1 MHAGPVA
8 DRAPLG
14 RARRTALSY
23 RALLL
28 CVLASLGPSAAAQN
42 YPQRPVRVVVP
53 YPPGGTVDVVA
64 RVVAQG
70 LGEQLGHNF
79 VIDNRSGANGTLGSH
94 LVARST
100 PDGYTLLVQA
110 SIFVINPL
118 FLKNVPYQVEKDFT
132 PLVNLGSV
140 PLIVMAHPGV
150 PAANLKEFLAAAK
163 AAPGKFTLA
172 TSSLGSAGHLSVEV
186 IKRDSGLSGMLV
198 VPYKGSAPALAD
210 LMGGQVH
217 VMADPM
223 PAAFPLVKGGKVK
236 ALAVTSA
243 RRIPFM
249 PETPTVA
256 ESGVAGFEMV
266 SWYGIWGPSGVAPVI
281 VDKLAAEAAKAVR
294 SALAAE
300 RLSQQG
306 FIASGDGPQAFTKYI
321 SAEIQRY
328 ARIVK
333 EANIKPD

>member
-1 MHAGPVA
+1 MS
-8 DRAPLG
+8 RAKSGCAFELG
-14 RARRTALSY
+14 CLRC
-23 RALLL
+23 ALLL
-28 CVLASLGPSAAAQN
+28 ASFVAFAPISVAQS
-42 YPQRPVRVVVP
+42 YPLRPVRVVVP

-64 RVVAQG
+64 RVLAQG

-79 VIDNRSGANGTLGSH
+79 VVDNRSGANGTLGSH
-94 LVARST
+94 LVARAT

-132 PLVNLGSV
+132 PIVNLGSV

-150 PAANLKEFLAAAK
+150 AAGSLKEFLAAAK
-163 AAPGKFTLA
+163 AAPGKYNFA

-186 IKRDSGLSGMLV
+186 IKRDAGLGGMLI
-198 VPYKGSAPALAD
+198 VPYKGSGPALID

-223 PAAFPLVKGGKVK
+223 PSAFPLVKSGKVK

-243 RRIPFM
+243 RRIAFM
-249 PETPTVA
+249 PDTPTVA
-256 ESGVAGFEMV
+256 ESGVAGFDMV
-266 SWYGIWGPSGVAPVI
+266 SWYGIWGPVGLAPDV
-281 VDKLAAEAAKAVR
+281 VEKLSAESAKAVR
-294 SALAAE
+294 SPLASE
-300 RLSQQG
+300 RLSLQG
-306 FIASGDGPQAFTKYI
+306 FIASGDGTQAFGNYI
-321 SAEIQRY
+321 RAEIQRY

-333 EANIKPD
+333 EANIRVE

>member
-1 MHAGPVA
+1 M
-8 DRAPLG
+8 
-14 RARRTALSY
+14 RARRRPRLPRQGGARTVTTAL
-23 RALLL
+23 RALLFA
-28 CVLASLGPSAAAQN
+28 VLLLAQAAQAQS
-42 YPQRPVRVVVP
+42 YPLRPVRVVVP

-64 RVVAQG
+64 RVLAHG
-70 LGEQLGHNF
+70 LGEQMGQNF
-79 VIDNRSGANGTLGSH
+79 VVDNRSGANGTLGSH

-118 FLKNVPYQVEKDFT
+118 FLKNVPYQVARDFT
-132 PLVNLGSV
+132 PIVNLGSV

-150 PAANLKEFLAAAK
+150 PAATLKEFLAAAK
-163 AAPGKFTLA
+163 GAPGKFTLA

-186 IKRDSGLSGMLV
+186 IKRDAGLGGMLI
-198 VPYKGSAPALAD
+198 VPYKGSGPALID

-223 PAAFPLVKGGKVK
+223 PSALPLVKSGKVK

-243 RRIPFM
+243 RRVPFL
-249 PETPTVA
+249 PDTPTVA
-256 ESGVAGFEMV
+256 ESGVSGFEMV
-266 SWYGIWGPSGVAPVI
+266 SWYGIWGPPGLARDV

-294 SALAAE
+294 SPLATE

-306 FIASGDGPQAFTKYI
+306 FMASGDGPQAFREYI
-321 SAEIQRY
+321 AGEIRRY
-328 ARIVK
+328 DRIVR
-333 EANIKPD
+333 EAKIQAE